1 MILKGPLSA
10 ARQASS
16 QRNYSIFNAINGLS
30 YMCLGE
36 TVLILLAVRLE
47 CPDYF
52 ISALGAM
59 IYFGY
64 LLLPLG
70 KVVAARVG
78 AARSQSIFWM
88 ARNAAALMV
97 ATAPLFCFF
106 DLRPAAMAMLL
117 IGAFLFYGFRAA
129 GLVMSQPL
137 IGEITDDLT
146 RPRVIAVS
154 IGLFY
159 LSCLFALL
167 AISLILRMNSSLWVL
182 TAIIVVGACCGFTAS
197 RYISRIDETESLRES
212 ARKPILQDCL
222 AVFRDTTLRRLIL
235 SGFLVN
241 LAIIMTIPVS
251 MLALKRGYLVSDT
264 DALLFALVQF
274 GTCAGMSFLSGKI
287 AVSIGPRKMVLL
299 AYAGMMLIGL
309 LWLCAPASRNNVFLC
324 LPFFVA
330 GAVFVGSSNAIT
342 HYFLQTTPPE
352 RRVAGSIFISLVTGV
367 GAGISGMALAG
378 LLLDW
383 CTGGQADSPEA
394 TRPTSRLQPCCSPP
408 DSGSSGAFRRC
419 RWKSAGSE
427 KAGWKS
433 YNHHNA
439 RAILSHES
447 CQSGAMSQRNAG
459 LKTGKIRFPLP
470 RPPIS
475 GRMLGWHVSCLQLVE
490 S

>member
-16 QRNYSIFNAINGLS
+16 QRNYCIFNAINGLS

-106 DLRPAAMAMLL
+106 NMRPVAMVMLL
-117 IGAFLFYGFRAA
+117 TGAFLFYGFRAA

-137 IGEITDDLT
+137 IGEITDDLS

-159 LSCLFALL
+159 LSCLIALL
-167 AISLILRMNSSLWVL
+167 AISLILRVNSSLWVL

-264 DALLFALVQF
+264 DALLFALVLF

-287 AVSIGPRKMVLL
+287 AVSIGPRKMILL

-383 CTGGQADSPEA
+383 CTGGQADSPGGYQA
-394 TRPTSRLQPCCSPP
+394 YFAIVTLLLAPGFWLIRRLPP
-408 DSGSSGAFRRC
+408 LPM
-419 RWKSAGSE
+419 E
-427 KAGWKS
+427 K
-433 YNHHNA
+433 
-439 RAILSHES
+439 R
-447 CQSGAMSQRNAG
+447 
-459 LKTGKIRFPLP
+459 KIRKSWLE
-470 RPPIS
+470 I
-475 GRMLGWHVSCLQLVE
+475 V
-490 S
+490 

>member
-16 QRNYSIFNAINGLS
+16 QRNYNIFNAINGLS

-97 ATAPLFCFF
+97 ASAPLFCFF
-106 DLRPAAMAMLL
+106 GLRPMAMALLL

-146 RPRVIAVS
+146 RPRVIAIS

-182 TAIIVVGACCGFTAS
+182 TAIIVIGACCGFTAS
-197 RYISRIDETESLRES
+197 RYISRIDETESLRSS
-212 ARKPILQDCL
+212 ARKPIFQDCL

-241 LAIIMTIPVS
+241 LAIIMTVPVS
-251 MLALKRGYLVSDT
+251 MLALKRGYQVSDT

-274 GTCAGMSFLSGKI
+274 GACAGMSFLSGKI
-287 AVSIGPRKMVLL
+287 AVSIGPRKMILL
-299 AYAGMMLIGL
+299 AYAGMMLIGI
-309 LWLCAPASRNNVFLC
+309 LWLCAPSSRENGYLC
-324 LPFFVA
+324 LPFLVA
-330 GAVFVGSSNAIT
+330 GSVFVGSSNAIT
-342 HYFLQTTPPE
+342 HYFLQTTPTE
-352 RRVAGSIFISLVTGV
+352 KRVAGSIFISLVTGV

-378 LLLDW
+378 LLLKW
-383 CTGGQADSPEA
+383 CTGDAAGTPDGYQAYFAVVTLLLAPGFWLI
-394 TRPTSRLQPCCSPP
+394 RRLP
-408 DSGSSGAFRRC
+408 
-419 RWKSAGSE
+419 
-427 KAGWKS
+427 
-433 YNHHNA
+433 
-439 RAILSHES
+439 
-447 CQSGAMSQRNAG
+447 
-459 LKTGKIRFPLP
+459 PLP
-470 RPPIS
+470 LEKRKIKKS
-475 GRMLGWHVSCLQLVE
+475 WLEIV
-490 S
+490 

>member
-10 ARQASS
+10 AQQASS
-16 QRNYSIFNAINGLS
+16 QRNYNIYNAINGLS

-36 TVLILLAVRLE
+36 TVLILLAVQLE

-70 KVVAARVG
+70 KVVAARIG
-78 AARSQSIFWM
+78 AAKSQSIFWM

-97 ATAPLFCFF
+97 ASAPLFCFF
-106 DLRPAAMAMLL
+106 GLRPLAMALLL

-167 AISLILRMNSSLWVL
+167 AISLLLRLNSSLWVL
-182 TAIIVVGACCGFTAS
+182 TVIIVIGACCGFTAS
-197 RYISRIDETESLRES
+197 RYISRIDETESLRSS
-212 ARKPILQDCL
+212 ARKPIFQDCL

-241 LAIIMTIPVS
+241 LAIIMTVPVS
-251 MLALKRGYLVSDT
+251 MLALKRGYQVNDT

-274 GTCAGMSFLSGKI
+274 GACAGMSFLSGKI
-287 AVSIGPRKMVLL
+287 AVSIGPRKMILI
-299 AYAGMMLIGL
+299 AYAGMMLIGI
-309 LWLCAPASRNNVFLC
+309 LWLCAPATRENGYLC
-324 LPFFVA
+324 LPFLVA
-330 GAVFVGSSNAIT
+330 GSVFVGSSNAIT

-352 RRVAGSIFISLVTGV
+352 RRVAGSIFISLMTGV
-367 GAGISGMALAG
+367 GAGISGMVLAG
-378 LLLDW
+378 LLLKW
-383 CTGGQADSPEA
+383 CTGEAAGTPDGYQAYFAVVTLLLAPGFWLI
-394 TRPTSRLQPCCSPP
+394 RRLP
-408 DSGSSGAFRRC
+408 
-419 RWKSAGSE
+419 
-427 KAGWKS
+427 
-433 YNHHNA
+433 
-439 RAILSHES
+439 
-447 CQSGAMSQRNAG
+447 
-459 LKTGKIRFPLP
+459 PLP
-470 RPPIS
+470 LEKRKIKKS
-475 GRMLGWHVSCLQLVE
+475 WLEIV
-490 S
+490 